1 MFRSLLVRP
10 VKAKD
15 PEKAFL
21 MYFSTVQRQG
31 ALILTQ
37 TNFPGWL
44 GPRAPASSHQNS
56 QSLQVAH
63 PLGHPPVVG

>member
-37 TNFPGWL
+37 IFQGGWDQEL
-44 GPRAPASSHQNS
+44 RPPLTKILSHFKWPI
-56 QSLQVAH
+56 L
-63 PLGHPPVVG
+63 